1 MTIREIKIVNK
12 IVIIVIV
19 LLIIVLQCNNPII
32 VSPYWLFNFAF
43 FANVQNRKINTH
55 IENSNNN

>member
-32 VSPYWLFNFAF
+32 VSPYW
-43 FANVQNRKINTH
+43 
-55 IENSNNN
+55 

>member
-19 LLIIVLQCNNPII
+19 LLMIALQCNNPII
-32 VSPYWLFNFAF
+32 VSPYW
-43 FANVQNRKINTH
+43 
-55 IENSNNN
+55 